1 MLRSMVERSTI
12 DDELRYRLLGL
23 LAANPRL
30 SQREIADVLELSL
43 GKVNYCLRALAE
55 KGWVKARN
63 FKNSRNKLAYMYLLT
78 PSGFEEKAR
87 VTYQFLLA
95 KLTEVDTLRKE
106 IEALRDEV
114 VAGRPVQDGTSSL
127 VEPQ

>member
-1 MLRSMVERSTI
+1 MVERSMI

-30 SQREIADVLELSL
+30 SQREIAHVLELSL
-43 GKVNYCLRALAE
+43 GKVNYCLRTLAE

-78 PSGFEEKAR
+78 PSGLEEKAR

-114 VAGRPVQDGTSSL
+114 VADRPVQDLTNSL

>member
-30 SQREIADVLELSL
+30 SQREIAHVLELSL
-43 GKVNYCLRALAE
+43 GKVNYCLRTLAE

-78 PSGFEEKAR
+78 PSGLEEKAR

-114 VAGRPVQDGTSSL
+114 VADRPVQDLTNSL

>member
-1 MLRSMVERSTI
+1 MVERSTI

-30 SQREIADVLELSL
+30 SQREIAHVLELSL
-43 GKVNYCLRALAE
+43 GKVNYCLRTLAE

-78 PSGFEEKAR
+78 PSGLEEKAR

-114 VAGRPVQDGTSSL
+114 VADRPVQDLTNSL

>member
-1 MLRSMVERSTI
+1 MQRSMVERSTI

-30 SQREIADVLELSL
+30 SQREIAHVLELSL

-55 KGWVKARN
+55 KGWIKARN

-78 PSGFEEKAR
+78 PSGLEEKAR

-114 VAGRPVQDGTSSL
+114 VAGRPDQDLTNSL

>member
-30 SQREIADVLELSL
+30 SQREIAHVLELSL
-43 GKVNYCLRALAE
+43 GKVNYCLRTLAE

-78 PSGFEEKAR
+78 PSGLEEKAR

-114 VAGRPVQDGTSSL
+114 VADRPVQDLTSSL

>member
-1 MLRSMVERSTI
+1 MT
-12 DDELRYRLLGL
+12 DELRYHLLGL
-23 LAANPRL
+23 LAANPEL
-30 SQREIADVLELSL
+30 SQREIANALGLSL

-63 FKNSRNKLAYMYLLT
+63 FKNSRNKLAYMFLLT
-78 PSGFEEKAR
+78 PSGVEEKAR
-87 VTYQFLLA
+87 VTYTFLLA
-95 KLTEVDTLRKE
+95 KLEEVDALRKE

-114 VAGRPVQDGTSSL
+114 TASRPVPDTTNTL